1 MRFGKRGKNPL
12 SWGWRAAGAQE
23 EQPQE
28 PDASTPS
35 ELPEQPL
42 PPELTVAPSTPP
54 EAPRTAKEGR
64 VVTSDPTQRLLTSL
78 GRFQRQFMKARDG
91 APQAQW
97 SDECMNHLIQGVEIA
112 LEQEW
117 GDLVEALTETGR
129 ILQTYEDAGR
139 ANQCVPFLADSYE
152 ILCLMVGDLIVD
164 KVRTGVMR
172 KWRDRY
178 QSALEELAADGLTLL
193 EDDEDRGGYGLSRS
207 SADAL
212 PDSDMPPVEREAEA
226 TPVSESSAESEAGL
240 LGELPPLR
248 MLEPQAPSAPEQ
260 DPYFDQY
267 ETPSSQNDTW
277 QTPASES
284 GTSPWDADLAGVHEE
299 PGSTGA
305 TAEKPFESESPFDDI
320 ENHFDNSSPAAA
332 PALSRDLAEIL
343 DAFCDGLAQLENDPE
358 GSLGTVFLSMDDT
371 LSTLRDRARLLG
383 WNGSASACDAMARLC
398 SKASERQGLYSD
410 RFFEIAYA
418 FSGVYGEIQDRQD
431 DPQLNSWVAELNQL
445 LDQWSASEAA
455 PAISAATPEPDTSP
469 FELPDNLGSSLESAI
484 ADVPS
489 FDDVALGPVSGD
501 VPQDL
506 SAEISTGPGEDAV
519 AAVPS
524 EPVSPE
530 VTETSAEQSDTAPD
544 SSWSGNNEASE
555 SGEAM
560 SSSGTVPEREA
571 TPPQPPVEFVEIS
584 SAEPQRVVP
593 APLDDPA
600 SQLLDTARQAVASG
614 SSSDAK
620 MLAMQAAASIARAQ
634 AKEAE
639 ARVRQAEVR
648 LQETAKSIELA
659 RKQVQEAE
667 VQVTDAEIRVDEGKE
682 ALAERGRH
690 THGVMGSLDG
700 IRSRISDLDRR
711 IQELQAQREEAVRQQ
726 GAAETALDEARQQE
740 SEVRAHLDSL
750 KNAEQMARVRLEDSR
765 GQVKLLQR
773 KQAEIEA
780 IMERARESLT
790 RHRESMADIEKT
802 IEVIRSAETG
812 DGLNGN
818 DLLF

>member
-28 PDASTPS
+28 PDASPPS
-35 ELPEQPL
+35 EPPDQPL
-42 PPELTVAPSTPP
+42 SPELTAAPSAPP
-54 EAPRTAKEGR
+54 EASRTAKEGR
-64 VVTSDPTQRLLTSL
+64 VVSDPTQRLLTSL

-129 ILQTYEDAGR
+129 VLQTYEDAGR

-178 QSALEELAADGLTLL
+178 QAALEELAADGLTLL
-193 EDDEDRGGYGLSRS
+193 QDDEDRSGGYGLARS
-207 SADAL
+207 SAEAEPDAGAS
-212 PDSDMPPVEREAEA
+212 PYEREADA
-226 TPVSESSAESEAGL
+226 PPVPESMAEPDTDL

-248 MLEPQAPSAPEQ
+248 MLEPQTPPAPEQ
-260 DPYFDQY
+260 EPYFDPY
-267 ETPSSQNDTW
+267 ETPSSQDDTW

-284 GTSPWDADLAGVHEE
+284 GASPWDSELAGVHEE
-299 PGSTGA
+299 PGSTGGA
-305 TAEKPFESESPFDDI
+305 LDEPFEPENPFGDADERSDD
-320 ENHFDNSSPAAA
+320 SSPTPA
-332 PALSRDLAEIL
+332 PGLNRDLAEIL

-383 WNGSASACDAMARLC
+383 WSGSAASCDAMARLC

-418 FSGVYGEIQDRQD
+418 FSGVYGEVQNRQD
-431 DPQLNSWVAELNQL
+431 DPQFNSWVAELNQL

-455 PAISAATPEPDTSP
+455 SPLLPSSPEAEASP
-469 FELPDNLGSSLESAI
+469 FELPDNLGSSYESVI
-484 ADVPS
+484 GDVPS
-489 FDDVALGPVSGD
+489 FDDVTLGPVSGELS
-501 VPQDL
+501 QDL
-506 SAEISTGPGEDAV
+506 SIEIPAGPGEEAFPDRPAEPASPAPSETYEQEQGSAPESSWSAGSEDVEFDA
-519 AAVPS
+519 AASQSETKPEQDAKPS
-524 EPVSPE
+524 EP
-530 VTETSAEQSDTAPD
+530 
-544 SSWSGNNEASE
+544 GI
-555 SGEAM
+555 
-560 SSSGTVPEREA
+560 
-571 TPPQPPVEFVEIS
+571 EFVEIS
-584 SAEPQRVVP
+584 SAAPQRVAP
-593 APLDDPA
+593 APLEDPA

-614 SSSDAK
+614 SSGDAK

-740 SEVRAHLDSL
+740 SEVRAHLDTL
-750 KNAEQMARVRLEDSR
+750 KNGEQMARVRLEDSR